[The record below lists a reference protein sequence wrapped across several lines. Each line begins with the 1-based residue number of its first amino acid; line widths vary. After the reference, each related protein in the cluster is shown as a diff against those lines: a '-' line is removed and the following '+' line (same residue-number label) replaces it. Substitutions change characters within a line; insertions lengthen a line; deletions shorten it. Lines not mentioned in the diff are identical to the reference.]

1 MKNLTPEMIEKAKEA
16 KTAEELLALA
26 KENGV
31 EMTADE
37 AATYFVQLNPK
48 SGELDDDDLDAVA
61 GGKAGC
67 LFYQSKALADQNIPN
82 IVCPKCGAMGDWEYR
97 GAGYHSLGFYCRQC
111 KLSMYLH
118 DDEDYSVLHTTGHTL
133 NI

>member
-1 MKNLTPEMIEKAKEA
+1 MKNLTSEMIEKAKAA
-16 KTAEELLALA
+16 KSAEELLALA

-37 AATYFVQLNPK
+37 AATYFAQLNPK
-48 SGELDDDDLDAVA
+48 SGELDDDLDAVA

-67 LFYQSKALADQNIPN
+67 LTYQAKALADQNIPN
-82 IVCPKCGAMGDWEYR
+82 IVCPKCGAMGDWEYL
-97 GAGYHSLGFYCRQC
+97 GAGSHTQFFYCRQC

-118 DDEDYSVLHTTGHTL
+118 NDEDYSVLHTTGHTL

>member
-1 MKNLTPEMIEKAKEA
+1 MKNLTPEMIERAKAA
-16 KTAEELLALA
+16 KNAEELLELA
-26 KENGV
+26 KANGM
-31 EMTADE
+31 EITADE
-37 AATYFVQLNPK
+37 AATYFAQLNPK

-67 LFYQSKALADQNIPN
+67 FIYQSKALADQSIPN
-82 IVCPKCGAMGDWEYR
+82 IVCPNCGAMGDWEYR
-97 GAGYHSLGFYCRQC
+97 GAGPRTLGYYCRQC

-118 DDEDYSVLHTTGHTL
+118 NDEDYSVMHTDGHIL